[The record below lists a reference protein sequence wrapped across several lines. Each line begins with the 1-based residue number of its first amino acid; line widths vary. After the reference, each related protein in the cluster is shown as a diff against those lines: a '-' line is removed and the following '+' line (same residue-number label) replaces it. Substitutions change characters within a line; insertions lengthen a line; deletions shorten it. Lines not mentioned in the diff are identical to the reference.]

1 MTGWVADTGQL
12 VAVVGPSGVGK
23 DTLIDAFAKARP
35 DAIIVRRV
43 ITRAAGAPGEDHDTV
58 SEALFD
64 AQLALGRYAVHWS
77 AHGLRYAIPATI
89 DAHLAKGRLVVFN
102 GSRKALPLI
111 RARYPRL
118 QVVMLTASV
127 DVLQQRLQARGRET
141 AREIAA
147 RLKRAELDPPEDAHV
162 IVNDGSLDD
171 ALAHMLRVLN
181 LSARSA

>member
-1 MTGWVADTGQL
+1 MTTDIPKAGQL

-23 DTLIDAFAKARP
+23 DTLIDAFAMVCP
-35 DAIIVRRV
+35 DAIVARRI
-43 ITRAAGAPGEDHDTV
+43 ITRAAGAPGEDHDMV

-102 GSRKALPLI
+102 GSRKALPAI

-127 DVLQQRLQARGRET
+127 DVLQRRLQARGRES

-147 RLKRAELDPPEDAHV
+147 RLKRASLDPPHDAHV
-162 IVNDGSLDD
+162 IVNDGALDE
-171 ALAHMLRVLN
+171 ALTQMLRVLN
-181 LSARSA
+181 RSARSA